1 MTNKSLTFSI
11 YSLGCKLNYAESNTI
26 RRKLIDAGFK
36 EVSYK
41 SPADICIIHSCAVT
55 QQAEKKSRQAIHK
68 AQRLS
73 PGAIIVAAGCLSQ
86 LYPEKMIKNTGI
98 HLILGNK
105 EKYDIVDHI
114 NNAIHNNKTQVFRQE
129 TTKLTQFVNS
139 YSVGGRTR
147 SYLKIQDGC
156 DYFCSYCTIPHAR
169 GRSRNGSIKSLVE
182 QARVIAGHGGKE
194 IILTGV
200 NIGDFGKSTNETFLE
215 LIKALEK
222 VEGITRYRIS
232 SLEPDL
238 ISDEIIDFVASSNK
252 FAPHFHIPLQSG
264 SDSMLKAMKRRY
276 NIKSFTKLIEKINQN
291 VQDVCIGVDVIV
303 GFPGETSALFD
314 ETYTLLS
321 ALDIAYLHVF
331 SFSERV
337 NTRAAGIENKIS
349 PETIANRSKTL
360 QNLSD
365 EKRTAYYQKYI
376 GSTKNILFESKVQ
389 DGRIFGFTENYIKTE
404 TISDEHLIGQ
414 VVMAELKSINE
425 HGNVTILM

>member
-169 GRSRNGSIKSLVE
+169 GGSRNGSIKSLVE

-337 NTRAAGIENKIS
+337 KTRAAGIENKIS

>member
-55 QQAEKKSRQAIHK
+55 QQAEKKSRHAIHK
-68 AQRLS
+68 AQKLS

-264 SDSMLKAMKRRY
+264 SVSMLKAMKRRY

-349 PETIANRSKTL
+349 PEAIANRSKTL